1 MLCANWIGFTAY
13 IHKILIQFGIVTDNL
28 ETSMKNQLNNGAIV
42 SFLVAGLLFLGG
54 CSSAPTASTMEVA
67 EEAKAPAS
75 EYRIGPGDELQVFVW
90 EHDDL
95 SVTIPVRPDGK
106 ISTPL
111 VEDMVAE
118 GKTPSQ
124 LADDLEVTLG
134 EFVRAP
140 VVSVIVQQFKGQF
153 SEQIRVV
160 GQAENPQ
167 ALSYREGLTLLDVMI
182 EVGGLTEFAAGNKS
196 KIVRKQGT
204 TQTEMPVRLSDLMK
218 KGMIN
223 KNVAMRP
230 GDVLIIPES
239 IF

>member
-1 MLCANWIGFTAY
+1 ME
-13 IHKILIQFGIVTDNL
+13 ILWNK
-28 ETSMKNQLNNGAIV
+28 SAII
-42 SFLVAGLLFLGG
+42 SFLVAGFMLAG
-54 CSSAPTASTMEVA
+54 CSSAPITTEVV
-67 EEAKAPAS
+67 EESSEPVS
-75 EYRIGPGDELQVFVW
+75 EYKIGPGDQLQVFVW

-95 SVTIPVRPDGK
+95 SVLVPVRPDGR

-118 GKTPSQ
+118 GKTPTQ
-124 LADDLEVTLG
+124 LADDIEATLS
-134 EFVRAP
+134 EYVRAP
-140 VVSVIVQQFKGQF
+140 VVSVIVQQFVGQF
-153 SEQIRVV
+153 SKQIRVV

-167 ALSYREGLTLLDVMI
+167 ALSYREGITLLDVMI
-182 EVGGLTEFAAGNKS
+182 EVGGLTEFAAGNRS
-196 KIVRKQGT
+196 KIVRRNGG

-218 KGMIN
+218 KGMID

>member
-1 MLCANWIGFTAY
+1 
-13 IHKILIQFGIVTDNL
+13 
-28 ETSMKNQLNNGAIV
+28 MKNQLNNGAII
-42 SFLVAGLLFLGG
+42 SLFVAGLLFLGG
-54 CSSAPTASTMEVA
+54 CSSSPTASTIEVA

>member
-1 MLCANWIGFTAY
+1 M
-13 IHKILIQFGIVTDNL
+13 KIQFN
-28 ETSMKNQLNNGAIV
+28 SSAII
-42 SFLVAGLLFLGG
+42 SLIVAGLLVGG
-54 CSSAPTASTMEVA
+54 CSSAPTTSTTDVA
-67 EEAKAPAS
+67 EAAKAPAS

-111 VEDMVAE
+111 VEDMTAE

-182 EVGGLTEFAAGNKS
+182 EVGGLTEFAAGNRS

>member
-1 MLCANWIGFTAY
+1 MCPSPRN
-13 IHKILIQFGIVTDNL
+13 
-28 ETSMKNQLNNGAIV
+28 
-42 SFLVAGLLFLGG
+42 
-54 CSSAPTASTMEVA
+54 C
-67 EEAKAPAS
+67 
-75 EYRIGPGDELQVFVW
+75 GPR
-90 EHDDL
+90 
-95 SVTIPVRPDGK
+95 IPVRPDGK

-111 VEDMVAE
+111 VEDMIAE